1 MREQELHACV
11 VPVCSGEHEGVAAAA
26 VAFCDAACVWG
37 GGEEGVDDVGVAE
50 GGGEHEGGLVEG
62 VEGDA
67 GGFVAEGEEE
77 QGYGEGG
84 EGGGEV
90 EGGVREAGGGGG
102 EVGVL
107 EEVGVGCE
115 DALDEGEGVGVD
127 CPAEAEGRVDPGG
140 SVRGGCEGGL

>member
-1 MREQELHACV
+1 MGQEELHAGV
-11 VPVCSGEHEGVAAAA
+11 EPVRGGEHEGVAAAG
-26 VAFCDAACVWG
+26 VASSDAACVG
-37 GGEEGVDDVGVAE
+37 GGEEGVDDLGVAV

-77 QGYGEGG
+77 RGYGEGG

-90 EGGVREAGGGGG
+90 EGGVGEAGGGGG

-107 EEVGVGCE
+107 EEVRVRGE
-115 DALDEGEGVGVD
+115 DAPDDGEGVRVD
-127 CPAEAEGRVDPGG
+127 CSAETEGWIDPGG
-140 SVRGGCEGGL
+140 GC